1 MAKIDTSK
9 IEGYADMTA
18 EEKLAALE
26 GYDIPEPDMKGFVT
40 KAQFDKTASEL
51 ASWKKKHNALAA
63 QGENV
68 QNAQNEEIETLKQ
81 TVAALQKNEKI
92 NAQTVQLTALG
103 YDAELAKATATA
115 MVDGDF
121 STVLL
126 NQQKFITEHDKSY
139 KAQLMGGTPKPVGG
153 TVGGSAID
161 YTKLI
166 ADANARGDITAVA
179 YYTRLQ
185 EQNKTN

>member
-9 IEGYADMTA
+9 IEGYADMTV

-63 QGENV
+63 QGENM

-121 STVLL
+121 ETVML

-139 KAQLMGGTPKPVGG
+139 KAQLMGNAPKPVGG
-153 TVGGSAID
+153 TVSGSAID

-166 ADANARGDITAVA
+166 ADANARGDFTAVA